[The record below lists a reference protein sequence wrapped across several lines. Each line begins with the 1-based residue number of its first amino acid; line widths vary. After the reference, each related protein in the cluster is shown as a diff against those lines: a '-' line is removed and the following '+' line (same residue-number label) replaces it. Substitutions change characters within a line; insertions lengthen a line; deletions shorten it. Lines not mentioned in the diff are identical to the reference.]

1 MKELISKELIENVLN
16 CEIKDFKMFGCD
28 LMYYEKALFRVNCQ
42 GQASKDRDSIC
53 RAINIYELDFICR
66 EWAYTKGFIVEI
78 GVHPI
83 IKQNRNDR
91 DYFYAIKTLN
101 GELLKKSN
109 VDEIMKSEPTATL
122 KACNWILEQNK

>member
-1 MKELISKELIENVLN
+1 MKELIISKELLSEVLN
-16 CEIKDFKMFGCD
+16 ISKESIVD
-28 LMYYEKALFRVNCQ
+28 MYNDGKYLLIRKINSRIEEH
-42 GQASKDRDSIC
+42 
-53 RAINIYELDFICR
+53 NIYELDFICR
-66 EWAYTKGFIVEI
+66 EWAYIKGFVVEI

-109 VDEIMKSEPTATL
+109 VDEVIKSEPTATF
-122 KACNWILEQNK
+122 KACNWILENNK